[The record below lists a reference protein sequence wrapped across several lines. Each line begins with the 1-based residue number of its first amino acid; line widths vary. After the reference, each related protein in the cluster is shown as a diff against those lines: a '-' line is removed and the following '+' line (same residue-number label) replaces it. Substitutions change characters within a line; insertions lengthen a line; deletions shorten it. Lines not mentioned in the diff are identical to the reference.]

1 MNNLWLDLVVR
12 RSAGQRKDTGSV
24 SRLDLVVILR
34 RSACN
39 RKDPGSVSRLGLVVS
54 RSAGKAVHFVVPI
67 EFFSHA
73 KKSSRF
79 LQGKQAATELR
90 YPSACCWVF
99 LCFRNPPNSVD
110 IIMRAYT
117 QGGRAHRVTDSESAH
132 LLLSE
137 ILIILYFAP
146 EGVQTSSLLSF

>member
-1 MNNLWLDLVVR
+1 MHHISVYAVELRNLWVMPVYMNNLWHDLVVR
-12 RSAGQRKDTGSV
+12 RSVGQRKDTGSV

-39 RKDPGSVSRLGLVVS
+39 RKDPGSVSRLCLMVS
-54 RSAGKAVHFVVPI
+54 RSAGKAVHFVVPWKKM
-67 EFFSHA
+67 SHA

-99 LCFRNPPNSVD
+99 LCFRNPPNSV
-110 IIMRAYT
+110 AWT
-117 QGGRAHRVTDSESAH
+117 TGS
-132 LLLSE
+132 LS
-137 ILIILYFAP
+137 LTY
-146 EGVQTSSLLSF
+146 VRDH